1 MITLFRFLLILS
13 LVPIA
18 IALAARWW
26 YGVRVLAN
34 EDSSPCRC
42 DLKAWLPPPGDD
54 SLVHSA
60 DGTAGEF
67 GRQLRLKA
75 LAEWR
80 EENPVA
86 ARSREN
92 SLRFGLAVPPI
103 SAIIAIFAVV
113 VAKIPVI
120 GLFAVP
126 SVATAISA
134 IFGLMSLPAELAA
147 IARYA
152 GKTRGIQSFPD
163 RDHEDSV
170 IRCAIAHAWDLT
182 LPPVLR
188 WIHK

>member
-1 MITLFRFLLILS
+1 MVFRFLLILS

-18 IALAARWW
+18 IALASRWW
-26 YGVRVLAN
+26 YGVRVLA
-34 EDSSPCRC
+34 EEEQRPCRC
-42 DLKAWLPPPGDD
+42 DLKCWLPPPGDN
-54 SLVHSA
+54 SPVHRA

-75 LAEWR
+75 LAEWNGQ
-80 EENPVA
+80 NPKA

-92 SLRFGLAVPPI
+92 SLRFGLAVPPL
-103 SAIIAIFAVV
+103 SAIIAIFAVL
-113 VAKIPVI
+113 VAKIPMI
-120 GLFAVP
+120 GLIAVP
-126 SVATAISA
+126 LAATAISA
-134 IFGLMSLPAELAA
+134 IFGLLSLPAELAA

-152 GKTRGIQSFPD
+152 GKTRETKSFPD
-163 RDHEDSV
+163 RDQEDGV

>member
-1 MITLFRFLLILS
+1 MVFRFLFILS

-26 YGVRVLAN
+26 YGMRVLAN
-34 EDSSPCRC
+34 DALRPCRC

-54 SLVHSA
+54 SPVHRA

-75 LAEWR
+75 LAEWHK
-80 EENPVA
+80 ENPKA

-103 SAIIAIFAVV
+103 SAIVAIFAVV

-120 GLFAVP
+120 GLIAVP
-126 SVATAISA
+126 LVATAVSA

-152 GKTRGIQSFPD
+152 VKARGMKFFPD
-163 RDHEDSV
+163 RDHEDDV
-170 IRCAIAHAWDLT
+170 IHCAIAHAWDLT